1 LRNRDRALLWDNCVT
16 TAAATEELM
25 DRLLRD
31 PPGDI
36 PKRNIDGREAV
47 HKSAATPEDMEFLL
61 QIEAQLAKLPCVPTD
76 TFGGKYG
83 IDNDIDRRNGG
94 KAECFTLTNDA
105 GIGYDRDNQRVDR
118 LQTRLAPHPRI

>member
-1 LRNRDRALLWDNCVT
+1 
-16 TAAATEELM
+16 M

-61 QIEAQLAKLPCVPTD
+61 QIEAALRP
-76 TFGGKYG
+76 
-83 IDNDIDRRNGG
+83 DRYIRGQVWN
-94 KAECFTLTNDA
+94 
-105 GIGYDRDNQRVDR
+105 R
-118 LQTRLAPHPRI
+118 